1 MDASTNVSREGDW
14 RLLSSLIVSGEPDAD
29 AVAHIVALGRDLG
42 LSPSTLAQ
50 LHLAL
55 SQAIHNALPRS
66 RLRSSLIVRVLVRR
80 DEGKS
85 AWGFFLVHK
94 RNTGSG
100 AGQDVIELYL
110 YQE

>member
-1 MDASTNVSREGDW
+1 MDASTNVSRDGDW
-14 RLLSSLIVSGEPDAD
+14 RLLSSLNVSGEPDA
-29 AVAHIVALGRDLG
+29 VAHVAALGLDLG

-94 RNTGSG
+94 RHTGSG